1 MAKKVQRYSKYSL
14 KIFNHSFDNLTVKTY
29 VLGNGPKKVF
39 LFSPIPHSG
48 MLMVKFLE
56 EEMLDQLTLISFD
69 IPGWTGEKY
78 LEPEY
83 TPIYKL
89 VNISKSIAKYLKL
102 KKYSVV
108 GIEYGASIVTSL
120 VNSEDRIESVV
131 LINPVFKRSLVS
143 GKYRML
149 CKLIKRLNLGQLVKN
164 YYISQ
169 FRIKSKILLSDMF
182 DQSILNVYMHM
193 LNSMDSKVIG
203 ESIYRYYNTDLSL
216 HLNRLVQSKL
226 LVLYKEDLY
235 NQVEYL
241 RRVVGRENVESYL
254 ITKNGYPF
262 QIDTESV
269 KRIEKFLLDKL

>member
-1 MAKKVQRYSKYSL
+1 
-14 KIFNHSFDNLTVKTY
+14 
-29 VLGNGPKKVF
+29 
-39 LFSPIPHSG
+39 
-48 MLMVKFLE
+48 MVKFLE

-89 VNISKSIAKYLKL
+89 VNVSKSIAKYLKL
-102 KKYSVV
+102 KRYSVV

-269 KRIEKFLLDKL
+269 KKIEKFLLDKL